1 MESFLDKVVNGIV
14 ARVAGPMSFRFI
26 LQPLM
31 AVLLGM
37 RDGKLDAKAGT
48 PPFIFDL
55 IFNPEH
61 RKKDFASAIKSLLKP
76 MIIGFVIDLIAQYL
90 IFQHIRLI
98 PALIVGVGVIALPYA
113 LSRGVTN
120 RIISAKMK
128 KQK

>member
-31 AVLLGM
+31 AILLGM

-55 IFNPEH
+55 IFNPES